1 MVIRA
6 MSNEFRRIRVDLLA
20 VPETTAST
28 LYGMLDVFSSAG
40 RDWQLIETGQPGP
53 GAFHTRV
60 VSREGVPF
68 PAANGVMLRP
78 DGALETAAPPDIVCI
93 PEVLLAP
100 DDDIIERY
108 EDECRWLI
116 DSYAAGSTLASVC
129 SGALLLARAGLL
141 DGHEATTHWAYCDA
155 LAKRFPKVRVRRESA
170 LVISGE
176 GQRLV
181 MAGGG
186 TSWQD
191 LALYLVARW
200 LGLDEAMKLARIY
213 LVDWHASGQLPYASL
228 TRTRQVSDAVIARA
242 QEWIALNYDHAHPV
256 AEMVELSGLAER
268 TFKRRFR
275 AATGLSPLEYVHTL
289 RLEEAKQMLEAGDD
303 PVEAVAEAVGYED
316 SAFFSRLFRRR
327 VGLSPGR
334 YRRRFG
340 GLRAV
345 LGRELG
351 SATPER
357 RDV

>member
-1 MVIRA
+1 MVFRA
-6 MSNEFRRIRVDLLA
+6 MSTEFRRIRVALLA

-28 LYGMLDVFSSAG
+28 LYGMLDLFSSAG

-53 GAFHTRV
+53 GAFETRV
-60 VSREGVPF
+60 VSRDGTPF
-68 PAANGVMLRP
+68 PAANGVVLRP
-78 DGALETAAPPDIVCI
+78 DAALETDPLPDIICI

-100 DDDIIERY
+100 EDDIIERY
-108 EDECRWLI
+108 PPECRWLVECH
-116 DSYAAGSTLASVC
+116 AAGCTLASVC
-129 SGALLLARAGLL
+129 SGALLLAQAGLL
-141 DGHEATTHWAYCDA
+141 DGQDATTHWAYCDS
-155 LAKRFPKVRVRRESA
+155 LARRFPKVRVWPERA
-170 LVISGE
+170 LVVTGE

-213 LVDWHASGQLPYASL
+213 LVDWHTSGQLPYASL
-228 TRTRQVSDAVIARA
+228 TRTRQVSDGVIAAA
-242 QEWIALNYDHAHPV
+242 QEWLAMNYDHARPV
-256 AEMVELSGLAER
+256 AEVVGRSGLAER

-275 AATGLSPLEYVHTL
+275 NATGLSPLEYVHTL
-289 RLEEAKQMLEAGDD
+289 RLEEAKQMLEAGND

-316 SAFFSRLFRRR
+316 SAFFSRLFSRR

-351 SATPER
+351 SATVKR
-357 RDV
+357 HDV

>member
-1 MVIRA
+1 
-6 MSNEFRRIRVDLLA
+6 MSREARRIRVALLA

-40 RDWQLIETGQPGP
+40 RDWQLIETGRPGP
-53 GAFHTRV
+53 GAFDTRV
-60 VSREGVPF
+60 VSRDGEPF
-68 PAANGVMLRP
+68 PVANGVTLRP
-78 DGALETAAPPDIVCI
+78 DGTLALEPPPDIVCI
-93 PEVLLAP
+93 PEVLIAP

-108 EDECRWLI
+108 EDECRWLVGCH
-116 DSYAAGSTLASVC
+116 ATGSTLASVC
-129 SGALLLARAGLL
+129 SGALLLAQAGLL
-141 DGHEATTHWAYCDA
+141 DGEDATTHWAYCDS
-155 LAKRFPKVRVRRESA
+155 LARRYPKVRVWRERA
-170 LVISGE
+170 LVVSGD

-200 LGLDEAMKLARIY
+200 MGLNEAMKLARIY

-228 TRTRQVSDAVIARA
+228 THTRQVSDGVIAAA
-242 QEWIALNYDHAHPV
+242 QEWLAMNYDHARPV
-256 AEMVELSGLAER
+256 AEAVARSGLAER

-275 AATGLSPLEYVHTL
+275 NATGLSPLEYVHTL

-303 PVEAVAEAVGYED
+303 PVEAVAGAVGYED
-316 SAFFSRLFRRR
+316 AAFFSRLFSRR

-345 LGRELG
+345 LGREL
-351 SATPER
+351 S
-357 RDV
+357 

>member
-6 MSNEFRRIRVDLLA
+6 MLTEARRIRVALLA

-40 RDWQLIETGQPGP
+40 RPGP
-53 GAFHTRV
+53 GAFDTRV
-60 VSREGVPF
+60 VSRDGQPF
-68 PAANGVMLRP
+68 PAANGVVLRP
-78 DGALETAAPPDIVCI
+78 DSDLSSDPPPDIVCI
-93 PEVLLAP
+93 PEVLVAP
-100 DDDIIERY
+100 DDDEVIEQFPA
-108 EDECRWLI
+108 ECRWLVECH
-116 DSYAAGSTLASVC
+116 AAGSTLASVC
-129 SGALLLARAGLL
+129 SGAMLMARAGLL
-141 DGHEATTHWAYCDA
+141 DDEDATTHWAYCDS
-155 LAKRFPKVRVRRESA
+155 LARLFPKVRVWRERA
-170 LVISGE
+170 LVVAGE

-200 LGLDEAMKLARIY
+200 MGLDEAMKLARIY

-228 TRTRQVSDAVIARA
+228 TRTRQVSDAVIADA
-242 QEWIALNYDHAHPV
+242 QEWLALNYDHARPV
-256 AEMVELSGLAER
+256 AEVVGRSGLAER

-275 AATGLSPLEYVHTL
+275 SATGLSPQEYVHTL
-289 RLEEAKQMLEAGDD
+289 RLEEAKQMLEVGDD
-303 PVEAVAEAVGYED
+303 PVEAVAGAVGYED
-316 SAFFSRLFRRR
+316 AAFFSRLFSRR

-351 SATPER
+351 FAMPEPH
-357 RDV
+357 DV